1 MAESGLAPYRDPAV
15 ALDARVADLLDRMT
29 RREKAGQL
37 VGTWAGEF
45 KRSNDLDDVRDRIT
59 TDHIGSVAA
68 FGWRGGLHA
77 DVADIVP
84 VVNELQHVA
93 TEETRLGIPLLT
105 PLDAVHGHAYVTEGT
120 VFPNGLGAAATWNPD
135 GVETAAE
142 ITAREMRATGATQ
155 NYAPTCD
162 VARDPRWGRV
172 YETFGES
179 PHLCGELAAAQVR
192 GLSAGGD
199 ADDER
204 VLATAKHF
212 PAYSEPE
219 RGEDGGFVDVS
230 SHSLHHVFLPPF
242 ERAIEAGV
250 DAVMPCYNAVDG
262 EPAHG
267 SEFLLTD
274 LLRDRLGFEGL
285 VVADWGGVEMLDAD
299 HRVEADRQG
308 AVERAYDAGL
318 DISSTGDREHA
329 ALLADLVAEGRLS
342 EEWLDERV
350 GVVLAAKFDLGLFED
365 PYVDLETATAVV
377 GRSDHR
383 AHARRCARESI
394 TLLENDGVL
403 PLDGDEDVLVA
414 GPNADNIVHQL
425 GGWSVH
431 EPEGVDGTTLLDGV
445 SDATSGDVTHVQ
457 GTTIREAL
465 DVEAAA
471 TAAADVDVAVVA
483 LGEDWYI
490 HEYGLTATEDKPTG
504 AFPTR
509 NDLSLPDPQRELVSA
524 IQATGTPVVGVL
536 IGGRPLAIPDLADS
550 LHALLM
556 AYYPGSEGGRA
567 IADVVFGDHD
577 PTGRLPISFPRDTG
591 DLPVRF
597 NYYSHPTPL
606 GAHEHPPSYDPL
618 YEFGYGLS
626 YTDFAYRD
634 EQATLR
640 PGGETI
646 EVAVTVENTG
656 EREGTEV
663 VQVYVTGRITDTVL
677 PARELVAFDR
687 LTLDPGEDAVVELA
701 IPLDR
706 LAPGRHRVGDAER
719 GDTPPIRGPVTR
731 DVCDTSVQVE
741 LADPDD

>member
-1 MAESGLAPYRDPAV
+1 MAESGIAPYRDPAV
-15 ALDARVADLLDRMT
+15 HLDARVADLLDRMT

-45 KRSNDLDDVRDRIT
+45 ERTNDLDDVRERIT
-59 TDHIGSVAA
+59 TDHLGSVAA

-77 DVADIVP
+77 DVDDIVP
-84 VVNELQHVA
+84 MVNDLQRIA
-93 TEETRLGIPLLT
+93 IEETRLGIPLLT

-135 GVETAAE
+135 AVETAAE

-179 PHLCGELAAAQVR
+179 PYLCGTLAAAQVR
-192 GLSAGGD
+192 GLAAGGD
-199 ADDER
+199 GGDER
-204 VLATAKHF
+204 VLSTAKHF

-219 RGEDGGFVDVS
+219 RGEDAAYVDVS
-230 SHSLHHVFLPPF
+230 THSLHNVFIPPF

-250 DAVMPCYNAVDG
+250 DAVMPCYNAIDG

-267 SEFLLTD
+267 SVFLLTT

-285 VVADWGGVEMLDAD
+285 VVSDWGGVDMLDGE
-299 HRVEADRQG
+299 HRVEVDREG
-308 AVERAYDAGL
+308 AVERAYSAGL
-318 DISSTGDREHA
+318 DVSSTGDRGHA
-329 ALLADLVAEGRLS
+329 TILADLVSEGVLS
-342 EEWLDERV
+342 EAWLDDRV
-350 GVVLAAKFDLGLFED
+350 AAVLAAKFELGLFED

-431 EPEGVDGTTLLDGV
+431 EPEGVDGITVLDGV
-445 SDATSGDVTHVQ
+445 TDATRGDVRHVQ
-457 GTTIREAL
+457 GTTIREER
-465 DVEAAA
+465 DIDAAA
-471 TAAADVDVAVVA
+471 AAAHDADVAVVA

-490 HEYGLTATEDKPTG
+490 HEYGLNATEDKPTG

-509 NDLSLPDPQRELVSA
+509 NDLSLPDPQRDLVRA
-524 IQATGTPVVGVL
+524 IQATGTPVVGALV
-536 IGGRPLAIPDLADS
+536 GGRPLAIPDLAES
-550 LHALLM
+550 LSALLM
-556 AYYPGSEGGRA
+556 AYYPGSEGGGA
-567 IADVVFGDHD
+567 VADVLFGDHN
-577 PTGRLPISFPRDTG
+577 PTGRLPISFPRSIG

-597 NYYSHPTPL
+597 NYYTHPRPL
-606 GAHEHPPSYDPL
+606 GAHEHPSSYDPL
-618 YEFGYGLS
+618 YEFGYGRS
-626 YTDFAYRD
+626 YTEFAHRD
-634 EQATLR
+634 ARATVAND
-640 PGGETI
+640 GETI
-646 EVAVTVENTG
+646 HAEVVVENTG
-656 EREGTEV
+656 DRPGTEV
-663 VQVYVTGRITDTVL
+663 VQVYVTDRYTETVV
-677 PARELVAFDR
+677 PAKELVAFDR
-687 LTLDPGEDAVVELA
+687 IELSTGDAATVEFEIPVED
-701 IPLDR
+701 
-706 LAPGRHRVGDAER
+706 LAPKTAGGDVQLPKGQVTLTIGARHVEVRLD
-719 GDTPPIRGPVTR
+719 DTPV
-731 DVCDTSVQVE
+731 S
-741 LADPDD
+741 